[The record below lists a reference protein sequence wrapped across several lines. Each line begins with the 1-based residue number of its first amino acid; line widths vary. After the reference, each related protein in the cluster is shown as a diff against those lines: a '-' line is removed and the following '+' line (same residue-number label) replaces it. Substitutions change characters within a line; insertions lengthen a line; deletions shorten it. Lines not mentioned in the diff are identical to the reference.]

1 MPLPG
6 PGQAPMYSGA
16 IDCVKKTVANEGAK
30 GLYKGKKSAKVRFL
44 RTYLKKSIH
53 PKISKNFLPY
63 SCELNF
69 NFFFKNSPE
78 MTKNVET
85 FFVN

>member
-30 GLYKGKKSAKVRFL
+30 GLYKGKKSAKVRF
-44 RTYLKKSIH
+44 
-53 PKISKNFLPY
+53 
-63 SCELNF
+63 
-69 NFFFKNSPE
+69 FKNVLEKIDSSQNFQNFPSI
-78 MTKNVET
+78 
-85 FFVN
+85 

>member
-30 GLYKGKKSAKVRFL
+30 GLYKGKKSAKVRFFKE
-44 RTYLKKSIH
+44 RT
-53 PKISKNFLPY
+53 
-63 SCELNF
+63 
-69 NFFFKNSPE
+69 
-78 MTKNVET
+78 
-85 FFVN
+85 